1 MSLDLECFFWQGRFI
16 LILISGNLTQISV
29 WPKLV
34 ITDLNIYKTNRVKVL
49 KDFWTLATKTFNL
62 VENIAISATD

>member
-1 MSLDLECFFWQGRFI
+1 MFFLQGRFI

-34 ITDLNIYKTNRVKVL
+34 ITDLNIYETNRVKVL
-49 KDFWTLATKTFNL
+49 KDVCTLATKTFNL